1 MKVILLEDVKAL
13 GKKGQIVNVNDGYAR
28 NFLLPK
34 NLAREA
40 NAQAMNEYRNAE
52 NSKNFKIATEKKQA
66 EGYKAQLEGKT
77 FEMKAKAGQG
87 GKLFGSI
94 TAKQVAEEIKKQYNI
109 NIDKRKVVLES
120 DIKEL
125 KSVGKSAFV
134 VATMGVIIPLI
145 GGTVV
150 AYIFN
155 DGSLPNVSA
164 FLQNVFV
171 GAVLTATSVS
181 ITVETLRELGKMSER
196 SANVILGAAIIDDIL
211 GILVLTVITSM
222 ADSSVKVGL
231 VLLKIVGFLIFAAIV
246 GYLIYLIFGKWISM
260 HNVDKRRFVIGA
272 FVICLLMS
280 FSAEQFFGVADITG
294 AFVAGLVLS
303 QNKETSYISRRF
315 DIISYMLLSP
325 IFFASI
331 GIEMKIPSINSEII
345 LMTIV
350 LVLVAMLSKVIGCGL
365 GAKICGYN
373 KNEVIQI
380 GTGMMAR
387 GEVAL
392 IIANKGLKMGVM
404 NMYFL
409 PAIIIMVVICAIT
422 TPIILKKA
430 YSHKTIK
437 EKV

>member
-1 MKVILLEDVKAL
+1 MSYKYLLDIALILLSTKILGLITRRFNLPQVVGALLAGVILGPSVLNILKETDFLSMLAEL
-13 GKKGQIVNVNDGYAR
+13 GVIVLM
-28 NFLLPK
+28 F
-34 NLAREA
+34 
-40 NAQAMNEYRNAE
+40 
-52 NSKNFKIATEKKQA
+52 T
-66 EGYKAQLEGKT
+66 
-77 FEMKAKAGQG
+77 AG
-87 GKLFGSI
+87 
-94 TAKQVAEEIKKQYNI
+94 
-109 NIDKRKVVLES
+109 LES
-120 DIKEL
+120 DIKKL

-145 GGTVV
+145 GGTIV

-155 DGSLPNVSA
+155 DGSLPNVSE

-211 GILVLTVITSM
+211 GILVLTIITSM
-222 ADSSVKVGL
+222 VDNSVKIGL
-231 VLLKIVGFLIFAAIV
+231 VLLKILGFLVFAAII
-246 GYLIYLIFGKWISM
+246 GYLVYLIFGKWISM

-272 FVICLLMS
+272 FVICLLMA
-280 FSAEQFFGVADITG
+280 FSAEEFFGVADITG
-294 AFVAGLVLS
+294 AFVS
-303 QNKETSYISRRF
+303 QNKETAYISRRF

-331 GIEMKIPSINSEII
+331 GIEMEIPSINTEII
-345 LMTIV
+345 SMTIV

-365 GAKICGYN
+365 GAKICRYN
-373 KNEVIQI
+373 KNEIIQI

-430 YSHKTIK
+430 YSPKNIK
-437 EKV
+437 ENL

>member
-1 MKVILLEDVKAL
+1 MSYKYLLDIALILLSTKLLGLLTRRFNLPQVVGALLAGVILGPSILNILKETDFLSMLAEL
-13 GKKGQIVNVNDGYAR
+13 GVIVLM
-28 NFLLPK
+28 F
-34 NLAREA
+34 
-40 NAQAMNEYRNAE
+40 
-52 NSKNFKIATEKKQA
+52 T
-66 EGYKAQLEGKT
+66 
-77 FEMKAKAGQG
+77 AG
-87 GKLFGSI
+87 
-94 TAKQVAEEIKKQYNI
+94 
-109 NIDKRKVVLES
+109 LES

-409 PAIIIMVVICAIT
+409 PAIIIMVVLCAIT